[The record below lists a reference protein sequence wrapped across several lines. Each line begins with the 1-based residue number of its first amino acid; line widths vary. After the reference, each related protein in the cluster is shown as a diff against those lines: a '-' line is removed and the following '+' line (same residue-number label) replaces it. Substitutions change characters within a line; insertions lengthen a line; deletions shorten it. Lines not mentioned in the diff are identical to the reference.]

1 MSKII
6 INFTPTG
13 MIPMKSDTPHVPVS
27 VNEIV
32 EEVRKAVSLGITM
45 VHLHAR
51 DEQGLPSSDKDIY
64 KRIIEGIRSFA
75 PEPIICVST
84 SGRIHNDLETRS
96 EVLTLEG
103 PYKPD
108 MASLTLSSLN
118 FNKTASIS
126 TPDTILGLASL
137 MKEKGIKPELEV
149 FDLGMANMIKYLI
162 KKDLIFSPYYVN
174 LILGNIAT
182 AQADLLPIGVLLND
196 LPEDAFVSLGAVG
209 NDQLKANALAIA
221 TGLGVRVGL
230 EDNYWYD
237 RERTVLATNMS
248 LLERIHTLITANQH
262 ELMSSK
268 EMREKLGLL
277 PGFGHYGI
285 DPHHTK

>member
-1 MSKII
+1 MNKVI

-13 MIPMKSDTPHVPVS
+13 MIPMKADTPYVPVS
-27 VNEIV
+27 VQEIV
-32 EEVRKAVSLGITM
+32 NEVKAAVDLGITM

-51 DEQGLPSSDKDIY
+51 DDQGLPTSDKETFAQ
-64 KRIIEGIRSFA
+64 IIQGIREFA
-75 PEPIICVST
+75 PELILCVST
-84 SGRIHNDLETRS
+84 SGRIHNDFETRS
-96 EVLTLEG
+96 QVLLLEG
-103 PYKPD
+103 PLKPD

-126 TPDTILGLASL
+126 TPDTILSLAKL
-137 MKEKGIKPELEV
+137 MKEKGIKVELEV

-162 KKDLIFSPYYVN
+162 KKELIQEPYYVN

-182 AQADLLPIGVLLND
+182 AQTDLLSIGVLIND

-221 TGLGVRVGL
+221 CGYGVRVGL

-237 RERTVLATNMS
+237 QERTVLATNIS
-248 LLERIHTLITANQH
+248 LLKRIHTLIDAHQKTV
-262 ELMSSK
+262 MTSK
-268 EMREKLGLL
+268 ELRAKLHLN
-277 PGFGHYGI
+277 PGHGHYGF
-285 DPHHTK
+285 DPK